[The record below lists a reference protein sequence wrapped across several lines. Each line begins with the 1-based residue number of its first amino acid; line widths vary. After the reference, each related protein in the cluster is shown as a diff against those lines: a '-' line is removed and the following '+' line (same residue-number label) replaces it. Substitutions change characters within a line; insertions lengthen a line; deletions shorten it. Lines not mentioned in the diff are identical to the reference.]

1 LYDHRSDGSILG
13 EEFFDVFFSETF
25 RDVSHINV
33 VELNGLLRFI
43 LDESSRKKFF
53 SLELLRIY

>member
-1 LYDHRSDGSILG
+1 LNDHRSDGSILG

-33 VELNGLLRFI
+33 VELNGLLRLI